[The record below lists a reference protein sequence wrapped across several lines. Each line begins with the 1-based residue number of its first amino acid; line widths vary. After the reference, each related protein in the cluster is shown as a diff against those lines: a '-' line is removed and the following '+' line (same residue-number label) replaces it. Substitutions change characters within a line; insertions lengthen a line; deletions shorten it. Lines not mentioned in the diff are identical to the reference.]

1 MGFLGRF
8 KFALCAILI
17 FCSVHETDAGCKSRL
32 KNLALPAYSVAL
44 GTVIL
49 TTNWWFPRLLRFHDE
64 RVRQAA
70 IQREVDLWAS
80 AKTPAE
86 AFRIISNRY
95 IRSKSGPSLES
106 IPADILKLGS
116 ADSWALVFRQE
127 VGRYLVEVS
136 QPDGSSEIQIHLDG
150 EISEPFEV
158 IRSLDVLSHLANM
171 IIETKPWGSI
181 SESGLEGFRQAL
193 YIVQQFGT
201 EFPDF
206 VKKAPPPENSSNRR
220 LERQVREMFYL
231 VSLLM
236 KPPPPMA
243 GIEDSERLRSFG
255 LLWASLKSLPR
266 SAEK

>member
-8 KFALCAILI
+8 RVALCAILI
-17 FCSVHETDAGCKSRL
+17 FTSVREVDAGCKSRL
-32 KNLALPAYSVAL
+32 KSIVLPAYSVVL
-44 GTVIL
+44 GAVIL
-49 TTNWWFPRLLRFHDE
+49 TTNWWLPRLLKFHDE

-70 IQREVDLWAS
+70 IQREVNLWAS

-86 AFRIISNRY
+86 VFRIISNRY
-95 IRSKSGPSLES
+95 IRFQSVPSLDA

-127 VGRYLVEVS
+127 VSRYLVEVN

-150 EISEPFEV
+150 EISDPFEI

-171 IIETKPWGSI
+171 IIETKPWGSV
-181 SESGLEGFRQAL
+181 SESGIEGFRQPL
-193 YIVQQFGT
+193 YVVQQFCT
-201 EFPDF
+201 EFPEF
-206 VKKAPPPENSSNRR
+206 VRKSPPPENAASQQ
-220 LERQVREMFYL
+220 LERQVREMLYM

-236 KPPPPMA
+236 KPPAPML
-243 GIEDSERLRSFG
+243 GIEDRSRARSFG
-255 LLWASLKSLPR
+255 QLWSWLDSLPK